1 MNNLKTI
8 LKNDMKLAM
17 KAKDKTKLGILR
29 VVIAEIS
36 REEAGLKELNEVET
50 ISLLTKLVKN
60 LKDIDDEKTQEEVK
74 ILKSYYERKLLF

>member
-1 MNNLKTI
+1 
-8 LKNDMKLAM
+8 MKLAM